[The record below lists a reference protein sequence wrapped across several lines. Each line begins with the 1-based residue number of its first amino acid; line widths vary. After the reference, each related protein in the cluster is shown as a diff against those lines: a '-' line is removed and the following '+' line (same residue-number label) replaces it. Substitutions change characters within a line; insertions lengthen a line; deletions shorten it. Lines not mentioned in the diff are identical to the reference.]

1 MDCSLYTKEVFQNKE
16 IAATNMKDC
25 WMIEKFC
32 FSKNGLTYPNKISK
46 IIISFLYFIEKTE
59 EISFAVFRTLG
70 TIGTVSIG
78 SIR

>member
-32 FSKNGLTYPNKISK
+32 FSKNGLTCPNKIRK
-46 IIISFLYFIEKTE
+46 IISFLYFIEKIE

-70 TIGTVSIG
+70 TIGAVSIG